1 MAHLPR
7 RVTNEI
13 ASGSR
18 YEVYTQGGVIFATS
32 RILVVDFL
40 TDRIP
45 SDLITGERLESCSN
59 PVLKKKS
66 QTEIDTEM
74 HSMSVKSREIALFLI
89 PTDIFTDLILF
100 IACSLRDGYSFT

>member
-1 MAHLPR
+1 MTENVAYLPLYTESFFLCQEYFIEQLKTDNVAYLPR

-13 ASGSR
+13 ASSSR

-45 SDLITGERLESCSN
+45 ADLITGKKFKTGCHSRLS
-59 PVLKKKS
+59 
-66 QTEIDTEM
+66 
-74 HSMSVKSREIALFLI
+74 
-89 PTDIFTDLILF
+89 
-100 IACSLRDGYSFT
+100 ACHA